1 MKYRQLFSLLGF
13 LLLAPFPGWA
23 QDQSLRAGLR
33 MAIQVPAK
41 KASRENVDSFIGGG
55 AEAGYAFGKHLE
67 LTGGVEYLQGS
78 GKTLFAVYDQQGT
91 ILDWGQLTESALSGL
106 VSLRYR
112 LWDRGTPY
120 FGLGAGGSRL
130 AWKIE
135 GYKESANAPLLELF
149 AGYEFAHSEHFRLDL
164 DLRFRSQKADVDW
177 GGVPNDLTGFAF
189 SAGTYYAW

>member
-1 MKYRQLFSLLGF
+1 MKHRMFFSLLGF
-13 LLLAPFPGWA
+13 LLFSILPGRAQELPF
-23 QDQSLRAGLR
+23 RAGLR

-41 KASRENVDSFIGGG
+41 KASRENVDSFLGGG
-55 AEAGYAFGKHLE
+55 AEAGYAFGKHFE
-67 LTGGVEYLQGS
+67 LDGGVEYLQGG

-112 LWDRGTPY
+112 LWDQGTPY

-130 AWKIE
+130 TWKIE
-135 GYKESANAPLLELF
+135 GYKESANGPLLELF

-177 GGVPNDLTGFAF
+177 GGVPSDLSGFAF